1 MTKHS
6 VLFAIA
12 ICSLSACTYNIKP
25 SIPALPQ
32 EKLASNPIEC
42 NVLLLMPQEFSN
54 KEFVSSF
61 ENREVHVSIG
71 EPAAKAIEN
80 MVRSQYSHVET
91 IAVAGDGTLDF
102 IKYASIAPSKP
113 SLIIRPR
120 FQRLDSSV
128 RLFKYNFEF
137 VISTDI
143 AGLSSPI
150 TPTGKGIGTAG
161 LYAESVIQKAA
172 SEALSNS
179 VNALASELPK
189 TCK

>member
-1 MTKHS
+1 MNKLS
-6 VLFAIA
+6 VLISIA
-12 ICSLSACTYNIKP
+12 FSALSACTYNVKP
-25 SIPALPQ
+25 SIPALPI
-32 EKLASNPIEC
+32 EKLASTPIDC
-42 NVLLLMPQEFSN
+42 SVLLLMPQEFSN

-61 ENREVHVSIG
+61 ENHEVHVSVG
-71 EPAAKAIEN
+71 APAAKAVEN
-80 MVRSQYSHVET
+80 LVRAQYSHVE
-91 IAVAGDGTLDF
+91 IVAVAGDGTLDF
-102 IKYASIAPSKP
+102 IKYANNVQSKP
-113 SLIIRPR
+113 SLVIRPR

-150 TPTGKGIGTAG
+150 TPSGMGVGTAG
-161 LYAESVIQKAA
+161 LYTESVIQKAV

-179 VNALASELPK
+179 ANALASELPK

>member
-1 MTKHS
+1 MNKLS
-6 VLFAIA
+6 VLISIA
-12 ICSLSACTYNIKP
+12 FSALSACTYNIKP
-25 SIPALPQ
+25 SIPALPKN
-32 EKLASNPIEC
+32 KLASAPIEC
-42 NVLLLMPQEFSN
+42 NVLLLIPQEFSN

-61 ENREVHVSIG
+61 EDREVRVFVG
-71 EPAAKAIEN
+71 APAAKAVEN

-102 IKYASIAPSKP
+102 IKYANNIQSKP

-120 FQRLDSSV
+120 FQRLDSSL

-150 TPTGKGIGTAG
+150 TPSGMGMGTAG
-161 LYAESVIQKAA
+161 LYTESVIQKAV

-179 VNALASELPK
+179 TNALATELPK